1 MQTSITP
8 HTFSQQVIFPSNKDP
23 FFFVMYQYSWTAR
36 AGKDVRNP
44 IAQSTHLTHGQ
55 TASKSAP
62 GLKPEPC
69 LSVGGSR
76 FFGGFDEQ
84 GS

>member
-8 HTFSQQVIFPSNKDP
+8 HSFSQQVIFPSNKDP

-44 IAQSTHLTHGQ
+44 IAQSTHFTNEETEAWKREKNLTRGQ
-55 TASKSAP
+55 TAP
-62 GLKPEPC
+62 GLKLEPC
-69 LSVGGSR
+69 LSV
-76 FFGGFDEQ
+76 
-84 GS
+84 